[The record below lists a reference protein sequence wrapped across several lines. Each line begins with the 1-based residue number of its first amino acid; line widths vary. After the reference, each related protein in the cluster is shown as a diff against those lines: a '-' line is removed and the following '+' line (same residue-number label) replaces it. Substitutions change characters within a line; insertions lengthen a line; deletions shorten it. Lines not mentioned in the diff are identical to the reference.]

1 MTVAYLVNQYP
12 KPSHSF
18 IRREIAAVE
27 ALGVPV
33 ARFSVRDTA
42 GGVVDE
48 RDKAEATKTRSVLSV
63 GVLGL
68 IGAMLRIAVTRPEEF
83 FRALRLA
90 LSVGRGGDRGL
101 LRHFVYLA
109 EACVLVPW
117 FKEAGATHVHAH
129 FGTNSTTVAMLCH
142 ELGGPPFSFTVHGPE
157 EFDRPEALRLWE
169 KIARAAFVVGI
180 SEFGRSQLY
189 RWSAHRYWPKI
200 HVVHC
205 GVDEMFLRV
214 DKTAAPGAPRFAIVG
229 RFVPQKG
236 HFMLLQ
242 AAAKL
247 RAEGHK
253 LELVLVGDG
262 PMRQEI
268 EALGHQLGLNGTLR
282 ITGMVSNAQVRQEIL
297 EARAMVLPSFAEG
310 LPVVVM
316 ESLALQRPVIT
327 TQIAGIPELVQPG
340 VCGWL
345 VPPGSIDELTA
356 AMRQALS
363 AAPEELTRMGAA
375 GAARVAERHDV
386 IKEAAKLVQLFQC
399 SAAASATR

>member
-1 MTVAYLVNQYP
+1 VTVAYLVNQYP
-12 KPSHSF
+12 KASHSF

-42 GGVVDE
+42 KEVVDE
-48 RDKAEATKTRSVLSV
+48 NDKAEAAKTRSVLSV
-63 GVLGL
+63 GVSGL
-68 IGAMLRIAVTRPEEF
+68 VAATIKTLFTRPGNF
-83 FRALRLA
+83 LRTLKLA
-90 LSVGRGGDRGL
+90 IKVGRGGDRGL
-101 LRHFVYLA
+101 LRHFIYLA

-129 FGTNSTTVAMLCH
+129 FGTNSTTVAMLCR
-142 ELGGPPFSFTVHGPE
+142 ELGGPDYSFTTHGPE
-157 EFDRPEALRLWE
+157 EFDRPVALRLRE
-169 KIARAAFVVGI
+169 KIARAKFVVGI

-189 RWSAHRYWPKI
+189 RWSSHTDWPKI

-205 GVDEMFLRV
+205 GVDAMFLSAA
-214 DKTAAPGAPRFAIVG
+214 KTAPPSTPRFASVG
-229 RFVPQKG
+229 RLVPQKG
-236 HFMLLQ
+236 QLLLLQ

-247 RAEGHK
+247 IAEGHK

-262 PMRQEI
+262 PLRPEI
-268 EALGHQLGLNGTLR
+268 ESLGHQLGLNGSLR
-282 ITGMVSNAQVRQEIL
+282 ITGMVSNAQVRQEL
-297 EARAMVLPSFAEG
+297 LDARAMVLPSFAEG

-340 VCGWL
+340 ICGWL
-345 VPPGSIDELTA
+345 VPPGSIDALTS

-363 AAPEELTRMGAA
+363 APTDELARLGAA

-386 IKEAAKLVQLFQC
+386 IKEAAKLVQLFQG
-399 SAAASATR
+399 SASAGSSR